1 VLLTSIA
8 VGAVLASAAPSVTL
22 NGACFV
28 NARPKLGAPIAVSG
42 SGFAP
47 GDTVMVAAT
56 GASASASVAVGADG
70 TFSVTIAAPTLSSP
84 GPGSAPFT
92 LTARDVTN
100 GTATAT
106 VPFSVAN
113 LAFRTVPASATPSTR
128 VRFTFSGFR
137 PDAPI
142 YGHYVLGRK
151 VAATVLFGRS
161 RGSCGLLSTRA
172 RLFPVGH
179 ARFGTYKVQFD
190 DSRTYRGNAV
200 PRIVSGLTIRRA

>member
-1 VLLTSIA
+1 M
-8 VGAVLASAAPSVTL
+8 
-22 NGACFV
+22 
-28 NARPKLGAPIAVSG
+28 NARPKVGAPIAVSG
-42 SGFAP
+42 SGFTP

-56 GASASASVAVGADG
+56 GVSGSAAVGADG
-70 TFSVTIAAPTLSSP
+70 TFSVTISAPTLSSA
-84 GPGSAPFT
+84 GPGSAQFT

-128 VRFTFSGFR
+128 VRFSFSGFA

-142 YGHYVLGRK
+142 YGHYVLGGK
-151 VAATVLFGRS
+151 VAATVRFGRS
-161 RGSCGLLSTRA
+161 RGSCGLLTTRA
-172 RLFPVGH
+172 RLFPAAH
-179 ARFGTYKVQFD
+179 ARFGSYKVQFD
-190 DSRTYRGNAV
+190 DSRTYHGNAV